1 MANTNDNSRLDREAQ
16 EVGGGEGSTGM
27 RSDVNR
33 EVQSEQQGES
43 QEQRVHDA
51 YHALGEVRLGQME
64 SGHFYS
70 DPQSEQQAKQRDSGP
85 VADAYR
91 ELGEQATKRPLP
103 DENR

>member
-1 MANTNDNSRLDREAQ
+1 MSTNDNSRLDREAQ
-16 EVGGGEGSTGM
+16 EIGGGEGKSGM

-33 EVQSEQQGES
+33 QVQSEQQGES
-43 QEQRVHDA
+43 QEQRIHDA

-64 SGHFYS
+64 SGHFYT
-70 DPQSEQQAKQRDSGP
+70 DQQSEQQAKERNSGS

>member
-1 MANTNDNSRLDREAQ
+1 MANNNEERLNREAQ
-16 EVGGGEGSTGM
+16 EIGGGEGNASM

-33 EVQSEQQGES
+33 EVQDEQQGKS
-43 QEQRVHDA
+43 REQRIHEA

-64 SGHFYS
+64 SGHFYTNEE
-70 DPQSEQQAKQRDSGP
+70 SERRAKEQNSGP